1 MKTPASNFC
10 IHSDLSWLLWEVLWI
25 PCTWNASSLVWI
37 LCCHWPVCTV
47 AAMDRA
53 GLHQTPCC
61 NLLQGHHHTIHCGG
75 FNSLHSSP
83 FRLLWCPELEQQ
95 VAEGRQESDVLSV
108 GTSRGE
114 WGGWQIRFSSEI
126 KRRGYLITKQCFT
139 VRTVCMYVCLNILPN
154 ATILWR
160 CLISIKPADNH
171 VLQTWALAPDSPALH
186 QQD

>member
-10 IHSDLSWLLWEVLWI
+10 IRSDLSWLLWEVLWI

-47 AAMDRA
+47 AAMDGA

-95 VAEGRQESDVLSV
+95 VAEGRQESEVLSV

-139 VRTVCMYVCLNILPN
+139 VRTVCMYVCMY
-154 ATILWR
+154 
-160 CLISIKPADNH
+160 
-171 VLQTWALAPDSPALH
+171 V
-186 QQD
+186 